1 MSEAPTGVAI
11 VYDGEC
17 PFCSAYVRLVRL
29 REAVGPVEL
38 IDARSGHPLVAEA
51 ARRGFDLDEGMAMRI
66 GDAWLHGGAVMHRLA
81 LMSGPSGTLNRLHAW
96 IFRDARRARLLYPPL
111 RAMRNLTLR
120 LLGRRRI
127 GADPSNA

>member
-1 MSEAPTGVAI
+1 MSANPPGVAI

-29 REAVGPVEL
+29 REAAGPIEL
-38 IDARSGHPLVAEA
+38 IDARSDHPLVAELK
-51 ARRGFDLDEGMAMRI
+51 RRGMDLDQGMAMRI
-66 GDAWLHGGAVMHRLA
+66 GDELIHGDAVMHRIA
-81 LMSGPSGTLNRLHAW
+81 LMSGPSGRLNRVNAW
-96 IFRDARRARLLYPPL
+96 IFRSPRRARLLYPPL

-127 GADPSNA
+127 GPA